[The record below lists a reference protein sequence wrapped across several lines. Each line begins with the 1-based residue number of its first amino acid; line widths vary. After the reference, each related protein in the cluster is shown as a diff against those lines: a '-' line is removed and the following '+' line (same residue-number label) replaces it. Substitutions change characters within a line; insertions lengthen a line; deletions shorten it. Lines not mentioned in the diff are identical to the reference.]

1 MNDEHATPPPED
13 GDDQS
18 EPKPLPKSPEELQEA
33 LKALQSSDDTADVGE
48 DNTEQPSPPTI
59 EYEQDILTAGAGV
72 DLRDSVS
79 PGRKLPRS
87 ERELRLIVREIVT
100 EVLQDVEAVRRAA
113 AEPVEVVTVPQ
124 LMIPRIRLSPMQIV
138 LAVAAAVIVIGGPI
152 TWAIWPRTAE
162 IPDGAVGL
170 WRTVTPR
177 YSDRAFRI
185 TKNTLTFHVSPQDST
200 FHPIVRVRETEYMEE
215 QGTTQYTVFYTH
227 YRDEYEFAFLYR
239 EDPDTTIRFINQ
251 KGMAWRKGSS

>member
-1 MNDEHATPPPED
+1 MNDEHATTPPED

-18 EPKPLPKSPEELQEA
+18 EPKQ
-33 LKALQSSDDTADVGE
+33 
-48 DNTEQPSPPTI
+48 
-59 EYEQDILTAGAGV
+59 
-72 DLRDSVS
+72 

-100 EVLQDVEAVRRAA
+100 EVMEDVDAVQKAA
-113 AEPVEVVTVPQ
+113 AEPVQLVNVPQ

-200 FHPIVRVRETEYMEE
+200 FHPIVRVRETEYMEDR
-215 QGTTQYTVFYTH
+215 GTTEYTVFYTQ

-251 KGMAWRKGSS
+251 KEMAWRKGSS